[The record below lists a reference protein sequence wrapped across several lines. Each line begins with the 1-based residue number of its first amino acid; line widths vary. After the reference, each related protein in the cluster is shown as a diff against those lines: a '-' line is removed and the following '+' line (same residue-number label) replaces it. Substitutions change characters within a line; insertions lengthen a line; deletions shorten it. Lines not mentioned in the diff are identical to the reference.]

1 MPRPTSGTTIQRPDL
16 GAIAYE
22 YNATASQ
29 RGFIGLELMPLFD
42 VPEQS
47 SDYPKIPIEALLKL
61 LPSVERA
68 ANGTYQRD
76 DWNFETGTYKCK
88 EFGLEGRVED
98 TEAKLYRRFFDA
110 EQVAVMRVTDQLLRQ
125 QEKRISGALFNTS
138 NIPNTSNVTNEWDK
152 PSSCTPKADVL
163 AGKQAMRAASG
174 LEPNALAMS
183 KKVFENL
190 LICAELKDYLKYT
203 NPHLMSTFEAQKQI
217 VAQYLDVERLL
228 VGNAIYDS
236 TKKGKNFTLADVWND
251 EYVLLAKVASGSNDL
266 RDPCLG
272 RTFLWTEDS
281 PENLIVEQYRE
292 EQTRSNIYR
301 VRHYVD
307 DDAFVFTGAGY
318 LLGNITQP

>member
-1 MPRPTSGTTIQRPDL
+1 
-16 GAIAYE
+16 
-22 YNATASQ
+22 
-29 RGFIGLELMPLFD
+29 
-42 VPEQS
+42 
-47 SDYPKIPIEALLKL
+47 
-61 LPSVERA
+61 
-68 ANGTYQRD
+68 
-76 DWNFETGTYKCK
+76 
-88 EFGLEGRVED
+88 
-98 TEAKLYRRFFDA
+98 
-110 EQVAVMRVTDQLLRQ
+110 
-125 QEKRISGALFNTS
+125 
-138 NIPNTSNVTNEWDK
+138 
-152 PSSCTPKADVL
+152 
-163 AGKQAMRAASG
+163 MRAASG